1 MQHTNQRSKY
11 SGSWHAFPD
20 DMPQL
25 PHVVPSQPEPTTP
38 DPTTYVPVRT
48 VEPHIERAYQC
59 TNPVCHAKSSFTP
72 RTHYVTFLR
81 SHTTN
86 KLKSP
91 THCAYCANPAA
102 AREHDYIDFV
112 SLRYD
117 CPRNLAREILHHLST
132 VNAHRSIKHPID
144 LDTFT
149 TTKLGLT
156 CMHTSKSN
164 GFSPSVVTCQSCQS
178 SYSIIRTHPT
188 AKSIPMYC
196 IWCASPNVTTRQV
209 TTDEAHALWLDSDT
223 TQMQSLAQTYNLS
236 ADLITM
242 LYTDWQSMNQ
252 FTFFSE
258 YLQSPSVT
266 KIINAYHAL
275 TNTVTEGN

>member
-1 MQHTNQRSKY
+1 MQAHTNHRSKY

-25 PHVVPSQPEPTTP
+25 PHVVPSQPEPATMQTP
-38 DPTTYVPVRT
+38 THRT
-48 VEPHIERAYQC
+48 IEPRIERAYQC
-59 TNPVCHAKSSFTP
+59 VACHARSSFTP

-81 SHTTN
+81 SRTTN

-117 CPRNLAREILHHLST
+117 CPRNLAREILYHLST

-144 LDTFT
+144 LDTFVQ
-149 TTKLGLT
+149 TKLGLT

-164 GFSPSVVTCQSCQS
+164 GFSPSIVTCQSCQS
-178 SYSIIRTHPT
+178 SYSIVRTHPT
-188 AKSIPMYC
+188 AKSTPMYC

-223 TQMQSLAQTYNLS
+223 TQMQALAVNYNLPS
-236 ADLITM
+236 SLITA
-242 LYTDWQSMNQ
+242 LYTDWSQMQQ

-275 TNTVTEGN
+275 TQPTVPSTD